1 MFIDNRLVRLG
12 IEISGKMHFYRDLAI
27 TANGIKFG
35 NPNQGQCEVTITN
48 LQRSVRDYIL
58 TETSPFNRN
67 RTPKRL
73 TLEAGRA
80 STGLSLIYN
89 GNIFR
94 SSISQPPDQTL
105 TIKCLTGQYLKQSLV
120 QVSFPETATLS
131 RIAHSVAEKNQLP
144 ILFEA
149 TERNINNFSFSGS
162 ALKLVEALANL
173 GGIDVFVDNDL
184 LVVKNYNA
192 ARQGKTIVLS
202 PETGLVGIPEP
213 TETGIRLIM
222 LFDNRVNI
230 GSSLELRSHL
240 YPTFNGSYVIYKL
253 AFQIANRDTA
263 FYLTAD
269 CRRKTGGSH

>member
-1 MFIDNRLVRLG
+1 MFIDSRLVRLG
-12 IEISGKMHFYRDLAI
+12 IEISGKMHFYSDLAI

-73 TLEAGRA
+73 TLEAGRT
-80 STGLSLIYN
+80 STGLSLIYT

-105 TIKCLTGQYLKQSLV
+105 TIKCLTGQYLKQNMV
-120 QVSFPETATLS
+120 HVSFPESVPLS
-131 RIAHSVAEKNQLP
+131 RIAHNVAEKNNLP
-144 ILFEA
+144 LLFEA
-149 TERNINNFSFSGS
+149 KERSINNFSFAGS
-162 ALKLVEALANL
+162 ALKLVDALASL
-173 GGIDVFVDNDL
+173 GDIDVFVDNDL
-184 LVVKNYNA
+184 LVVKNTNT

-222 LFDNRVNI
+222 LFDHRVNV
-230 GSSLELRSHL
+230 GSSVNLKSQL
-240 YPTFNGSYVIYKL
+240 YPTFNGRYVIYKL

-269 CRRKTGGSH
+269 CRRQTGA